1 MARFLIRFQVPAQIS
16 AARKKSAQ
24 RAHYRIAHVGGLRG
38 KIRFIENA
46 TQQGAGGKDHSLSL
60 ILLSLILRVGTAW
73 ENQQKK
79 KAGKYTGE
87 TISFHIRPPGV
98 RNALGQPA
106 PSKEKLSRLHFGH
119 DCPDLERRPVNRLCA
134 SYVTVVGK
142 SPSARAWIALYCH
155 IARSEEHTSE
165 LQSHLNLVCRLL
177 LEKKKKTSRTLSK
190 K

>member
-60 ILLSLILRVGTAW
+60 ILLSLILRVGTAL
-73 ENQQKK
+73 ENKQKK

-87 TISFHIRPPGV
+87 TISFHIRPPRV
-98 RNALGQPA
+98 PPHLSTPPPNQKYTPPPFLPHSPTLDSRPLH
-106 PSKEKLSRLHFGH
+106 PS
-119 DCPDLERRPVNRLCA
+119 
-134 SYVTVVGK
+134 
-142 SPSARAWIALYCH
+142 
-155 IARSEEHTSE
+155 
-165 LQSHLNLVCRLL
+165 
-177 LEKKKKTSRTLSK
+177 
-190 K
+190 

>member
-1 MARFLIRFQVPAQIS
+1 MARFLSRFQVPAQIS
-16 AARKKSAQ
+16 PARKKSAQ

-87 TISFHIRPPGV
+87 TISLHVRPPGV
-98 RNALGQPA
+98 ATYLAGP
-106 PSKEKLSRLHFGH
+106 
-119 DCPDLERRPVNRLCA
+119 RPPRKN
-134 SYVTVVGK
+134 
-142 SPSARAWIALYCH
+142 
-155 IARSEEHTSE
+155 
-165 LQSHLNLVCRLL
+165 
-177 LEKKKKTSRTLSK
+177 
-190 K
+190 